1 MAKARTKSAGA
12 KRKQTRAASAKA
24 ASAKAKVTR
33 RAPAVAK
40 ARRRSVTASS
50 SPALK
55 VKLPSYDELLQRTD
69 APARL
74 GCGVFGENRQPG
86 ALNPLAPPG
95 VVRAGPGSNRGS
107 CTSARD

>member
-24 ASAKAKVTR
+24 ASAKAKVRR

-55 VKLPSYDELLQRTD
+55 VNLPSYDELLQRTD
-69 APARL
+69 APAGSAWGLFRETAEL
-74 GCGVFGENRQPG
+74 GAIN
-86 ALNPLAPPG
+86 LLPPG
-95 VVRAGPGSNRGS
+95 VAPAAP
-107 CTSARD
+107 SANTTGT